1 MFGWAVERDIISS
14 SPFHGVKAPGKE
26 TARERVLTDDELLR
40 LWRAADQI
48 GGVSGTFIKMLML
61 TGQRRD
67 EVATMRWDNLD
78 FDNRVWTIP
87 REETKGDRTHEVP
100 LSPLVLEVL
109 TSLPRL
115 GEFIF
120 TTLGDRPINGYSKIK
135 NRADKLAGIED
146 WRFHDLRRTAGT
158 GMASLGTPVSTI
170 SRVLNHKEGGV
181 TKIYNRY
188 GYMPEKRAALETWAR
203 KIETLIRPTPD
214 NVVELRAAAEVAA

>member
-1 MFGWAVERDIISS
+1 
-14 SPFHGVKAPGKE
+14 
-26 TARERVLTDDELLR
+26 
-40 LWRAADQI
+40 
-48 GGVSGTFIKMLML
+48 ML

-67 EVATMRWDNLD
+67 EIATVRWDHLD

-120 TTLGDRPINGYSKIK
+120 TTLGDRPISGYSKIK
-135 NRADKLAGIED
+135 NRADKLTGIED
-146 WRFHDLRRTAGT
+146 WRFHDLRRTLGT
-158 GMASLGTPVSTI
+158 GLARLGIATSTI
-170 SRVLNHKEGGV
+170 SRILNHKEGGV

-188 GYMPEKRAALETWAR
+188 GYMPEKRIALETWAQ
-203 KIETLIRPTPD
+203 KIESLIRPAPA
-214 NVVELRAAAEVAA
+214 NMVELRQAAAQ